1 MWREQP
7 FPPQFYRDLAGCGR
21 PRFAEPFRASRYGES
36 TDMKVWH
43 SRSMLLTCTAAL
55 ALVQALP
62 VQAQTSAQVEAQSAE
77 DSEEAQPQSSGANYL
92 SPIVVQGATGTDP
105 YVTPGPVSTITPD
118 EIEQFGGK
126 NIDDVLRATPGTFTR
141 DNVQNPGVAVN
152 IRGLEGS
159 GRVNMMID
167 GVRQNFRF
175 TGHEAQG

>member
-1 MWREQP
+1 
-7 FPPQFYRDLAGCGR
+7 
-21 PRFAEPFRASRYGES
+21 
-36 TDMKVWH
+36 MKVWH